1 MVPAATALPW
11 NHPQSRLNNFSHL
24 FRCPIRKVQRLPV
37 FDEATINRAFAG
49 MVLHL
54 SQQPGWSLWNSLQIA
69 LKAIEAFGPLP
80 ITGARIGPIQQP
92 LAPPEHLI
100 AGPGIRQPKPAYLA
114 PQGLWDAVQVLRRI
128 GLGTGD
134 LRGPLQAAAPLLCQ
148 LGQVAIHVEDHQPFA
163 AWPGKHTNSP
173 KNIRPAVNLER
184 DISRRHHGVVRLL
197 QRRLALAHLPGLK
210 AGTLDVDRRVGKALR
225 QLRNK
230 IEQVLRLSRHSVRL
244 LQERTND
251 TLGPAAL
258 GCFSMVDERSTPCYC
273 VTVASTATPKHPL
286 TEMGFLS
293 KKASTT
299 INAGSSGGGYL
310 SVSKLPD
317 GGSVRFALLVAQPLE
332 GYEAWGANAEGQS
345 KPFRFDFEPT
355 REDVIQELG
364 EYEPREGRGG
374 PGTVD
379 VKFFIAA
386 PVYNFDSGSVQV
398 MSLTQKSIIKEL
410 DQISQMDDYDDL
422 LAWDFNLSKKGS
434 GLLTEYTLRPVPR
447 KKGSQE
453 HIDAAWIEAR
463 AAGFDISRLLTGGN
477 PFKAA

>member
-1 MVPAATALPW
+1 
-11 NHPQSRLNNFSHL
+11 
-24 FRCPIRKVQRLPV
+24 
-37 FDEATINRAFAG
+37 
-49 MVLHL
+49 
-54 SQQPGWSLWNSLQIA
+54 
-69 LKAIEAFGPLP
+69 
-80 ITGARIGPIQQP
+80 
-92 LAPPEHLI
+92 
-100 AGPGIRQPKPAYLA
+100 
-114 PQGLWDAVQVLRRI
+114 
-128 GLGTGD
+128 
-134 LRGPLQAAAPLLCQ
+134 
-148 LGQVAIHVEDHQPFA
+148 
-163 AWPGKHTNSP
+163 
-173 KNIRPAVNLER
+173 
-184 DISRRHHGVVRLL
+184 
-197 QRRLALAHLPGLK
+197 
-210 AGTLDVDRRVGKALR
+210 
-225 QLRNK
+225 
-230 IEQVLRLSRHSVRL
+230 
-244 LQERTND
+244 
-251 TLGPAAL
+251 
-258 GCFSMVDERSTPCYC
+258 MVDERSTPCYC
-273 VTVASTATPKHPL
+273 VTVANAATPKHPL

-355 REDVIQELG
+355 PEDVIEELG